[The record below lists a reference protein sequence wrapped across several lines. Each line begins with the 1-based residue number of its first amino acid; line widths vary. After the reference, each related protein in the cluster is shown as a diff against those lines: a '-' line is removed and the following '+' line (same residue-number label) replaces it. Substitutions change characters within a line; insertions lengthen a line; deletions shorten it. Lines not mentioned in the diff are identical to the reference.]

1 MPRGAAAMAKA
12 TALVAPGRFEA
23 VELPIP
29 PVTVS
34 DAVVRILACGICGSD
49 IEQRRGH
56 NFAGP
61 VIPGHEPV
69 GVIEEIGAEAARR
82 WNVSAGDLVAIDPT
96 LSCGRCAMCRA
107 GRAPCEGA
115 TRRTYG
121 FIPLASDP
129 IGLMGGYA
137 QYMHLDPATRLFRM
151 EAGTPPAL
159 AAMYNPLGA
168 GVAWTLKAG
177 GAGLGDTVVVQG
189 SGQRGLMC
197 LIAARM
203 AGARRVIMTDVSA
216 AAWKLDIARRLG
228 ADHVVVADRDDPV
241 EAVRELTDGRGAEV
255 VLDVSGVSPKPVS
268 DALDMVRMGGTIV
281 LGAMKA
287 RREIPGFISD
297 KLALKAATLRG
308 VQAVDGDSYAKA
320 VEIIQD
326 GRFPL
331 LDLHSHSLGLSE
343 VDRAISLLAGEVPG
357 AQALHV
363 TIEP

>member
-1 MPRGAAAMAKA
+1 MHGPSSATAKA

-23 VELPIP
+23 VEVEIP
-29 PVTVS
+29 PVGAS
-34 DAVVRILACGICGSD
+34 DALVRIVACGICGSD

-56 NFAGP
+56 NFVGP

-69 GVIEEIGAEAARR
+69 GVVEEIGPEAARR
-82 WNVSAGDLVAIDPT
+82 WGVAVGDLVAVDPT

-107 GRAPCEGA
+107 GRSPCEGA
-115 TRRTYG
+115 RRTYG
-121 FIPLASDP
+121 FIPLASP
-129 IGLMGGYA
+129 VGLMGGYA
-137 QYMHLDPATRLFRM
+137 QYMHLDPATDLHRLDR
-151 EAGTPPAL
+151 GTPPAL

-168 GVAWTLKAG
+168 GIAWTLGAG

-189 SGQRGLMC
+189 AGQRGLMC
-197 LIAARM
+197 LIAAKA
-203 AGARRVIMTDVSA
+203 AGAGRVIMTDLAA

-241 EAVRELTDGRGAEV
+241 EAVRELTGGLGAEV

-268 DALDMVRMGGTIV
+268 DALDMVRTGGVIV
-281 LGAMKA
+281 VGAMKG
-287 RREIPGFISD
+287 RREIPGFVSD

-308 VQAVDGDSYAKA
+308 VQAVDRASYAKA
-320 VEIIQD
+320 VEIIRG

-331 LDLHSHSLGLSE
+331 MDLHTHSLGLGE

-357 AQALHV
+357 ERALHV